1 MVSQASR
8 FGRLRVQ
15 LYSWALVL
23 AGGLLPAPLAG
34 AQGMPPA
41 ISAPQ
46 LRPDLAYGP
55 ASPLGADPQRRL
67 DLYVPARAPL
77 AAKDAGVTTGSAPPL
92 LIYIHGGAWV
102 SGDKRQYSDLGAAL
116 SRHGVMVAII
126 NYRLS
131 GDGGVRHP
139 AHAQDAAAAVAWLR
153 RNAADLGFD
162 KSRMFIAGHSA
173 GAHIAALLAYDPS
186 LLAAVGERPDIIRG
200 YIGLE
205 GIYDLPELVRRFP
218 SYRVDFLQVAFG
230 SDETTWRGA
239 SPQHMAMTHR
249 RPWLLIH
256 SQNDELVD
264 VEQSRRFKAALESK
278 SVPTGWV
285 LLSRGSHF
293 GVIRE
298 LTLSQSPLV
307 TRVLDFLR

>member
-8 FGRLRVQ
+8 SQRLRGRLCR
-15 LYSWALVL
+15 WALL
-23 AGGLLPAPLAG
+23 LTAGLGSPGVAG
-34 AQGMPPA
+34 SQGSPVSL
-41 ISAPQ
+41 SAPQ
-46 LRPDLAYGP
+46 VRPDLGYGP

-77 AAKDAGVTTGSAPPL
+77 AAKSAAVPTDAAPPL

-102 SGDKRQYSDLGAAL
+102 SGDKRQYSDLGETLA
-116 SRHGVMVAII
+116 RQGVMVAII

-153 RNAADLGFD
+153 RGAAELGFD
-162 KSRMFIAGHSA
+162 KSRIFIAGHSA

-186 LLAAVGERPDIIRG
+186 LLSAVGERPDIIRG

-218 SYRVDFLQVAFG
+218 SYRTDFLQVAFG
-230 SDETTWRGA
+230 GDETAWRGA
-239 SPQHMAMTHR
+239 SPQHLAMTHR
-249 RPWLLIH
+249 RPWLLVH

-264 VEQSRRFKAALESK
+264 VEQSRHFKVALESK
-278 SVPTGWV
+278 SVPTQWV

-298 LTLSQSPLV
+298 LATTNSPLLA
-307 TRVLDFLR
+307 RVIDFMR